1 MENFTPLQTLALA
14 GLLQTSDKTQSFSSS
29 QDLLRAISQFGFSPF
44 TQSSQRCFNTNG
56 SLVISAVKNLPGCL
70 TGYVAVNYRTNIPHS
85 YEIDYN
91 NLITSV
97 LQQSL
102 DIGQNGAVTLTKIMR
117 NCYDF
122 CLNSY
127 QTYSIIAKTQ
137 QAALP
142 RNTSGF
148 LYSNL
153 TDFAT
158 VGVSNQFGDLTSPEY
173 KELCTNLINFG
184 TMFNVSDLNSA
195 FTVQSMILN
204 LLSQGFVDD
213 LANVLNQDGISVA
226 DVSATQATLLIAALK
241 KLPKISVKNI
251 IEKTGYRSGSGNA
264 ITTITEVLDPNIA
277 FGIQARNLI
286 GNFDNLGKKASA
298 VFGQSTSMTWAYELG
313 NVLQSI
319 RPVGTNYLT
328 VLDSSLDNFKQAY
341 SITNLAGLGQGSG
354 IYHNPTMNDMLSSY
368 SGGRYV
374 DLINQLVAAQTQ
386 VAETAQGRALLSAL
400 DQAYQNRNDITLD
413 SDLAAGIDS
422 ATQSLLSSK
431 ETPVVN
437 GLNIGQDQ
445 FTRILDML
453 VKEKK
458 NLNDAGID
466 LKAIKGTVN
475 DAMAFVQNLPGLNTD
490 EEQIGYGEFVRA
502 VCANNIYGEAIKT
515 AIDEGYNQILLNS
528 LGVEVKNTLIN
539 TQLTGPQSLDSAQC
553 CP

>member
-1 MENFTPLQTLALA
+1 M
-14 GLLQTSDKTQSFSSS
+14 
-29 QDLLRAISQFGFSPF
+29 I
-44 TQSSQRCFNTNG
+44 
-56 SLVISAVKNLPGCL
+56 
-70 TGYVAVNYRTNIPHS
+70 
-85 YEIDYN
+85 
-91 NLITSV
+91 
-97 LQQSL
+97 
-102 DIGQNGAVTLTKIMR
+102 
-117 NCYDF
+117 
-122 CLNSY
+122 
-127 QTYSIIAKTQ
+127 
-137 QAALP
+137 
-142 RNTSGF
+142 
-148 LYSNL
+148 
-153 TDFAT
+153 
-158 VGVSNQFGDLTSPEY
+158 
-173 KELCTNLINFG
+173 
-184 TMFNVSDLNSA
+184 NVSDLNSA

-226 DVSATQATLLIAALK
+226 DVSTTQATLLIAALK
-241 KLPKISVKNI
+241 KLSKISVKNI

-298 VFGQSTSMTWAYELG
+298 VFGQSTSMTWVYELG
-313 NVLQSI
+313 TVLQAV
-319 RPVGTNYLT
+319 RPVETNYLT

-354 IYHNPTMNDMLSSY
+354 IYHNPTMIDMLSSY

-374 DLINQLVAAQTQ
+374 DLINQLVNAQTQ
-386 VAETAQGRALLSAL
+386 VAETAPGRALLSAL

-413 SDLAAGIDS
+413 SQLAAGIDS
-422 ATQSLLSSK
+422 AIQSLLSSK

-445 FTRILDML
+445 FTRILDIL

-466 LKAIKGTVN
+466 LKSIKGTVN